1 MYVVLHSTYMSI
13 DDKAR
18 NGASTS
24 TPSVSCCRLPVHTKF
39 STMRKTLTLGH
50 RYVQRKSIQR
60 PNTLASNTIMNGTQ
74 RSAIVPGTPVSIV
87 LKCDQRSGHLTN
99 GIVQSVLTNSANH
112 PRGIK
117 VRLTS
122 GQVGRVQHI
131 QSRNHMTASQQPVAV
146 AQHGDDR
153 DYVHDNPRRGGGT
166 LGDWFP
172 SVPSAR
178 SPVETEIAVPE
189 TVVQPWSCSACTY
202 ENVHMELECEM
213 CMTARSGVN

>member
-1 MYVVLHSTYMSI
+1 
-13 DDKAR
+13 
-18 NGASTS
+18 
-24 TPSVSCCRLPVHTKF
+24 
-39 STMRKTLTLGH
+39 MRKACTLGH
-50 RYVQRKSIQR
+50 RYLQRTSSQR
-60 PNTLASNTIMNGTQ
+60 PLASNAIMSGTR

-131 QSRNHMTASQQPVAV
+131 QSRNHTTAQQPVAV
-146 AQHGDDR
+146 AQHS
-153 DYVHDNPRRGGGT
+153 DYNSDNVDDNPRRGGGT

-178 SPVETEIAVPE
+178 SPAETDIAVSE
-189 TVVQPWSCSACTY
+189 AVVQPWSCPACTY
-202 ENVHMELECEM
+202 ENIHMELECEM
-213 CMTARSGVN
+213 CMTARH